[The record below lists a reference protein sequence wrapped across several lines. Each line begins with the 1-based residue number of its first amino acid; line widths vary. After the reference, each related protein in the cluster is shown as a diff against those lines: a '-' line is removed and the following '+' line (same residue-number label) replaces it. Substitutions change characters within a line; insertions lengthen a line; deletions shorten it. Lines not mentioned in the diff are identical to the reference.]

1 MVLTASKPLFK
12 IFWLICFLIIMIIA
26 YIDPGLGALLWQTII
41 AAFVGALF
49 YLKKTRRWIVGVFRK
64 MFGRSQK
71 SSDTVA
77 EIPAKETMKSKSDV
91 R

>member
-1 MVLTASKPLFK
+1 MT
-12 IFWLICFLIIMIIA
+12 ILILA
-26 YIDPGLGALLWQTII
+26 YVDPGVGALLWQTII
-41 AAFVGALF
+41 AAFVGFLF

-71 SSDTVA
+71 PSDTVA
-77 EIPAKETMKSKSDV
+77 EIPAKETMKAKSDV

>member
-1 MVLTASKPLFK
+1 MT
-12 IFWLICFLIIMIIA
+12 ILILA
-26 YIDPGLGALLWQTII
+26 YIDPGVGALLWQTII
-41 AAFVGALF
+41 AAFVGLLF

-71 SSDTVA
+71 PSDPVA
-77 EIPAKETMKSKSDV
+77 KIPAEETMKAKSDV

>member
-1 MVLTASKPLFK
+1 MT
-12 IFWLICFLIIMIIA
+12 ILILA
-26 YIDPGLGALLWQTII
+26 YIDPGVGALLWQTII
-41 AAFVGALF
+41 AAFVGFLF

-71 SSDTVA
+71 PSDTVA
-77 EIPAKETMKSKSDV
+77 EIPAKETMKAKSDV

>member
-1 MVLTASKPLFK
+1 
-12 IFWLICFLIIMIIA
+12 MIILILA
-26 YIDPGLGALLWQTII
+26 YVDPGVGALLWQII
-41 AAFVGALF
+41 IVAFVGFLF

-71 SSDTVA
+71 PSDTVA
-77 EIPAKETMKSKSDV
+77 EIPAKETMKAKSDV

>member
-1 MVLTASKPLFK
+1 
-12 IFWLICFLIIMIIA
+12 MIILILA
-26 YIDPGLGALLWQTII
+26 YVDPGVGALLWQTII
-41 AAFVGALF
+41 AAFVGFLF

-71 SSDTVA
+71 PSDTVA
-77 EIPAKETMKSKSDV
+77 EIPAKETMKAKSDV

>member
-1 MVLTASKPLFK
+1 MT
-12 IFWLICFLIIMIIA
+12 ILILA
-26 YIDPGLGALLWQTII
+26 YIDPGVGALLWQTII
-41 AAFVGALF
+41 AAFVGFLF

-71 SSDTVA
+71 PSGPVV
-77 EIPAKETMKSKSDV
+77 EIPAKETTKAKADV

>member
-1 MVLTASKPLFK
+1 MT
-12 IFWLICFLIIMIIA
+12 ILILA
-26 YIDPGLGALLWQTII
+26 YVDPGVGALLWQAII
-41 AAFVGALF
+41 AAFVGLLF

-71 SSDTVA
+71 PSDTVA
-77 EIPAKETMKSKSDV
+77 EIPAKETMKAKSDV

>member
-1 MVLTASKPLFK
+1 MVLTASKSLFK

-41 AAFVGALF
+41 AAFVGLLF

-71 SSDTVA
+71 PSDIVA
-77 EIPAKETMKSKSDV
+77 EIPAKETRKAKSDV